1 MTATLK
7 NWPKRVLVGFFGG
20 FFCRIPQPNH
30 PDNATT
36 STSDRRRGYR
46 CGSKMWVRG
55 SVKPNAPQ
63 MLKPRLRA
71 GVLRDNAEKD
81 ASASETPTAAGL
93 PKNAG
98 LAAADPDRCPATARA
113 GATDANVHDIMAD
126 IKGACSAEAARVAR
140 SRQCKP
146 PNQDGLF
153 LRRRKQGKIIQ
164 TFFFLWTWPTRGPR
178 EKSHLSF

>member
-1 MTATLK
+1 
-7 NWPKRVLVGFFGG
+7 
-20 FFCRIPQPNH
+20 
-30 PDNATT
+30 
-36 STSDRRRGYR
+36 
-46 CGSKMWVRG
+46 
-55 SVKPNAPQ
+55 

-113 GATDANVHDIMAD
+113 GTTDANVHDIMAD

-146 PNQDGLF
+146 SRQIRMVYHVFAEAQARQDKSKLF
-153 LRRRKQGKIIQ
+153 S
-164 TFFFLWTWPTRGPR
+164 FVDVAHSWP
-178 EKSHLSF
+178 S